1 MIIRKASL
9 IDAEGI
15 AKVHVDSWRTTY
27 ENIIP
32 KDYLDNLSYNQRAD
46 LWKNN
51 IRNKENFVIVAEN
64 DEGQIIG
71 FADAWKRENNN
82 EKNSIDLTS
91 IYLFETDQG
100 KGIGKMLLKELF
112 EYFKK
117 EGYRK
122 VYVEV
127 LEENKT
133 RLFYEYYGAKL
144 VDTIQINI
152 GGVELK
158 ESMYRWDSVDE
169 VLERLRGI

>member
-1 MIIRKASL
+1 
-9 IDAEGI
+9 
-15 AKVHVDSWRTTY
+15 
-27 ENIIP
+27 
-32 KDYLDNLSYNQRAD
+32 
-46 LWKNN
+46 
-51 IRNKENFVIVAEN
+51 
-64 DEGQIIG
+64 
-71 FADAWKRENNN
+71 
-82 EKNSIDLTS
+82 
-91 IYLFETDQG
+91 
-100 KGIGKMLLKELF
+100 MLLKELF

-169 VLERLRGI
+169 VLERLRSI